1 MNTDKAKQAQQA
13 LISALNDIGADTKKL
28 SLLMRQAAHESAGFK
43 SRVSS
48 VNNLTGIKWAP
59 KSAIKGEFDSGIKS
73 PEGNN
78 YSAFTDFNAWAKRY
92 VQILNKRT
100 NSPLQA
106 KTVTDFAARLKAHNY
121 YTATLESYT
130 KALLS
135 WGPQIDK
142 LAAPVTVSAVV
153 VLLIIL
159 TFLTLTYN
167 G

>member
-13 LISALNDIGADTKKL
+13 LVMALNNIGADPKKL
-28 SLLMRQAAHESAGFK
+28 PLLMRQAAHESAGFN

-48 VNNLTGIKWAP
+48 VNNLTGIKWSP
-59 KSAIKGEFDSGIKS
+59 KSAIKGEFDSGIRS

-78 YSAFTDFNAWAKRY
+78 YSAFTDYNAWAKRY
-92 VQILNKRT
+92 VQIINRGTKK
-100 NSPLQA
+100 PLEA
-106 KTVTDFAARLKAHNY
+106 TTVQDFAARLKANGY
-121 YTATLESYT
+121 FTSTLESYT
-130 KALLS
+130 NGLLS

-142 LAAPVTVSAVV
+142 LAAPITVSAVV

>member
-1 MNTDKAKQAQQA
+1 MNTEKAKQAQQA
-13 LISALNDIGADTKKL
+13 LLSALNDIGADPKKL
-28 SLLMRQAAHESAGFK
+28 PLLMRQTAHESGGFK

-78 YSAFTDFNAWAKRY
+78 YSGFTDLNAWAKRY
-92 VQILNKRT
+92 VQIINRGPKKPIEAT
-100 NSPLQA
+100 
-106 KTVTDFAARLKAHNY
+106 TVTDFAERLKANKY
-121 YTATLESYT
+121 YTDTLANYT

-142 LAAPVTVSAVV
+142 LAAPITVSAVV

-159 TFLTLTYN
+159 IFLTLN
-167 G
+167 